1 VKPKV
6 ITCRV
11 MLDEFRA
18 LMPEGTEFEVFEI
31 SLHVR
36 PALLRTTLQAAVD
49 AADGTY
55 DPIYLG
61 YGLCS
66 QAVSGVVA
74 QKSRL
79 VVFRTDD
86 CIGIFL
92 GSRQAQRERALT
104 EPGSYFLTRGYIG
117 DGTGSVFDEHA
128 RMEQRYGAAR
138 AASLFKKMLA
148 HYRRIIHIIMPGSET
163 VESDRRYA
171 RHNAERFGLD
181 YVEIDGT
188 DALIRRMV
196 EGGWDGDILVVPPGQ
211 PITLEAMLEK

>member
-1 VKPKV
+1 MKPKV

-18 LMPEGTEFEVFEI
+18 LMPEETEFEVFEI

-36 PALLRTTLQAAVD
+36 PAVLRATLQAAVD

-66 QAVSGVVA
+66 QAVVGVVA

-92 GSRQAQRERALT
+92 GSRQAQRERALR
-104 EPGSYFLTRGYIG
+104 EPGSYFLSRGWIG
-117 DGTGSVFDEHA
+117 DGLGTVFDDFG
-128 RMEQRYGAAR
+128 RMEHKFGPTR
-138 AASLFKKMLA
+138 ALSLFKKMMA
-148 HYRRIIHIIMPGSET
+148 HYRRVVHIVMPGT
-163 VESDRRYA
+163 KTLDSDRCFA
-171 RHNAERFGLD
+171 RGNAERFGLD

-188 DALIRRMV
+188 DALIRQMADGRW
-196 EGGWDGDILVVPPGQ
+196 GGDILVVPPGQ
-211 PITLEAMLEK
+211 PIALDAMLGK